1 MIKILNH
8 KSAVLDKH
16 ISCENITGTILL
28 EKS

>member
-8 KSAVLDKH
+8 KNVVLYKR

-28 EKS
+28 QKS